1 MTLTLVTPDAG
12 HQAAALRL
20 HRGNHASLPTGE
32 CERLVRIVPEAL
44 SVPAGPAVAVEIP
57 FRFALWLASGVLVLD
72 PDAMDA
78 LYYQYVPCIERIG
91 AAIDKA
97 LSGVSGDSPRS
108 ASQLRKEMRRAA
120 RRHRAAGMGQA
131 YLVSL
136 VDLYEVANAFP
147 TGVGVDHCYDWIGLT
162 SLGMLI
168 DNEDSLTV
176 AYGSLEQCLGLRF
189 DAAAALAVNGP
200 LDMLTRVIQSASD
213 QSDALLMTDCTP
225 QELAT
230 EVSAW
235 VLRVQPVADELTY
248 LCGTPL
254 GALQLLRRQ
263 LSASHDGGLGDV
275 VATNVGGVLRHFP
288 LQVCWPAMTLRCSAE
303 RLLSDGGGQP
313 RPSRPGR
320 HHAWR
325 QRERGDGVARA

>member
-1 MTLTLVTPDAG
+1 M
-12 HQAAALRL
+12 
-20 HRGNHASLPTGE
+20 
-32 CERLVRIVPEAL
+32 
-44 SVPAGPAVAVEIP
+44 PAGAAVAVEIP

-189 DAAAALAVNGP
+189 DDAAALAVNGP
-200 LDMLTRVIQSASD
+200 DSVSPPPPPTPDPRFPRA
-213 QSDALLMTDCTP
+213 ALEPFVRLYWSRRMP
-225 QELAT
+225 SRRAT
-230 EVSAW
+230 KKK
-235 VLRVQPVADELTY
+235 
-248 LCGTPL
+248 
-254 GALQLLRRQ
+254 ALISQTLLR
-263 LSASHDGGLGDV
+263 LGSQ
-275 VATNVGGVLRHFP
+275 T
-288 LQVCWPAMTLRCSAE
+288 
-303 RLLSDGGGQP
+303 
-313 RPSRPGR
+313 
-320 HHAWR
+320 
-325 QRERGDGVARA
+325 